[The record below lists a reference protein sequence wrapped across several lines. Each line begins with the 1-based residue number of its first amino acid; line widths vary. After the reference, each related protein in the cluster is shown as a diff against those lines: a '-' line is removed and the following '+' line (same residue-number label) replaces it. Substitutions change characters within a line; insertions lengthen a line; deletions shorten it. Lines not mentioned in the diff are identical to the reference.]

1 MASLVRPRLWLRW
14 VFPAYRSAIALD
26 HGLEIGRDAECDV
39 RLDGRGVSRR
49 HSICSNPLKTDEYPQ
64 VQTMFWSSS
73 RPLGVPSEAF

>member
-1 MASLVRPRLWLRW
+1 MVWKSVETPSAMCAS
-14 VFPAYRSAIALD
+14 
-26 HGLEIGRDAECDV
+26 
-39 RLDGRGVSRR
+39 DGRGVSRR